1 MLCTAHNYEPGAARA
16 QGMKTAFIPRRTEYG
31 PHQSKD
37 LEAEEAWDFV
47 AEDLVA
53 LSERLTRDRR
63 RA

>member
-1 MLCTAHNYEPGAARA
+1 
-16 QGMKTAFIPRRTEYG
+16 MKTAFIPRRTEYG

-53 LSERLTRDRR
+53 LSEHLRQ
-63 RA
+63 